1 MLAIKLVNLVLS
13 LDQGLQKLWNLSA
26 LESVVHL
33 RELVELEFLKLV
45 EVLVALSRLNDVDIG
60 FNEVV
65 KKSVFL
71 INLWNKSEFR

>member
-1 MLAIKLVNLVLS
+1 MLAIKLVNLVLC